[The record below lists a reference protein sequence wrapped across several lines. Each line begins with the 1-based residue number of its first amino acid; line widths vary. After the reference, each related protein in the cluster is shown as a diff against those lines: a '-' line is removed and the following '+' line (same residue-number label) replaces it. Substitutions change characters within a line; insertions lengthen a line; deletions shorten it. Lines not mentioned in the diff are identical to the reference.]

1 MHLWIVVFPLFLDTG
16 LLLIQP
22 ILYIHCSVR
31 LFLLSRINYALIIYR
46 ICLSFWLSYFL
57 KSAQKCIIVWA
68 ASTAVAVVLQAAVAA
83 AEFAAVAPAAVAAV
97 LGSSN
102 ENYIILKKTSTPGSD
117 GSQQDSRR
125 IWQSLTTWLCRHTRT
140 GHTGREREKIGYK
153 NISASKNRL
162 IQKQMQC
169 TLVNSSIRKKVYPE
183 Q

>member
-97 LGSSN
+97 LGSNN
-102 ENYIILKKTSTPGSD
+102 ENYIILKTHTPGSD

-153 NISASKNRL
+153 NISASKNRV